1 MSPLDRIIAYF
12 SPVRGLR
19 RAHARHV
26 LSAYEA
32 AKPGRL
38 RKFHKDTGSAN
49 NDVQSGAVPLRVQAR
64 HLEQNHDLARGAL
77 RVLVNNIVGPGGIG
91 IEPQPRRADGSIH
104 EDYAAALREAWRD
117 WCKLPEVTGRHHW
130 AKSQRLVCRTWLRD
144 GEAFA
149 QTLAGKVP
157 YLEHGTRVPYSL
169 ELMEPD
175 LIPLHHY
182 DDAKRIRQGV
192 ELNAW
197 GRPTAYWA
205 HKHHPGEWSVGA
217 SLGSLKR
224 IPAASMLH
232 LASMDRLHQ
241 VRGVSEFASVIT
253 RLEDIKDYE
262 ESERVAAKIA
272 AMLTGYIKKGSPD
285 LFRPDDQAT
294 DEDGNVIPREIS
306 FAPGMIIDDLGPG
319 EEVGLIDSKR
329 PNPNV
334 VTFRQGQLRA
344 IAAGLGGSY
353 SSIARDYNGTYSAQR
368 QEMVE
373 QWVHYAVLTDDFV
386 GQFVQPVWEQF
397 VAVAHLSSVV
407 ARPADVV
414 QGSEDDALFI
424 GQSMPWIDPLKEANA
439 WHQLVQDGF
448 ASEVEVMRKRGVN
461 PRDVI
466 EQIASHRQKAREKGL
481 IFTSDAA
488 NDTAA
493 PPPVDPPPASE

>member
-130 AKSQRLVCRTWLRD
+130 AKAQRLVCRTWLRD

-205 HKHHPGEWSVGA
+205 HKHHPGEWTVGA

-306 FAPGMIIDDLGPG
+306 FAPLQPAW
-319 EEVGLIDSKR
+319 VG
-329 PNPNV
+329 
-334 VTFRQGQLRA
+334 A
-344 IAAGLGGSY
+344 
-353 SSIARDYNGTYSAQR
+353 
-368 QEMVE
+368 
-373 QWVHYAVLTDDFV
+373 
-386 GQFVQPVWEQF
+386 
-397 VAVAHLSSVV
+397 
-407 ARPADVV
+407 
-414 QGSEDDALFI
+414 
-424 GQSMPWIDPLKEANA
+424 
-439 WHQLVQDGF
+439 
-448 ASEVEVMRKRGVN
+448 
-461 PRDVI
+461 
-466 EQIASHRQKAREKGL
+466 
-481 IFTSDAA
+481 
-488 NDTAA
+488 TAA
-493 PPPVDPPPASE
+493 SPATTTAPTRRNGRRWSNSGCITPCSPMTSWGSSCSPSGSSSWPWPTSPVSSPDRRMSCKAARTTPCSSARACPGSIRSRKPTPGTSWCRTDLPARWRSCASAASIHAM